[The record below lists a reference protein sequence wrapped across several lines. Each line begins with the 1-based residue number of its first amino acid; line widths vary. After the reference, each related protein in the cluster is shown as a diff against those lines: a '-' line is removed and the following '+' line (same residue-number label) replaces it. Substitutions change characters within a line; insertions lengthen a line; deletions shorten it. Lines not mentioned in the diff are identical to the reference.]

1 MAVPTIS
8 FAGEHVDEMMA
19 VDKGDKGM
27 TLSFKARTLEVD
39 EEVLDGEDEDDGR
52 EEVRHT

>member
-1 MAVPTIS
+1 
-8 FAGEHVDEMMA
+8 
-19 VDKGDKGM
+19 M

-52 EEVRHT
+52 EEIRHT